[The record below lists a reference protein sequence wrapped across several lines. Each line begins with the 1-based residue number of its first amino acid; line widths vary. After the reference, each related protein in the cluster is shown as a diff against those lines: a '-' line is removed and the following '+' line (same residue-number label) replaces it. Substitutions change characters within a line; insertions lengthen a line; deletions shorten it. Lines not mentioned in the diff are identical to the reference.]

1 VTAAHAPAPVGAG
14 MAVAVHQ
21 VVKRFGGVAALD
33 GVDLDIAAGSVHAIV
48 GPNGSGKTTLLN
60 MISGFYRPDAG
71 SIRLGGVE
79 VVGRSPARIA
89 RLYVGRTFQTPK
101 LLPELSASENV
112 MLGGYTAERASG
124 LEVALRLP
132 RARRE
137 QRALEARARRYLEF
151 VGLGERDV
159 AEAGDLSHGQ
169 QRLAEIARAMIG
181 TPRLL
186 LLDEPAAGLSLAEL
200 DRLGALIDSIRAL
213 GVTVVI
219 VEHRLE
225 LVASICSRVTVL
237 DRGTV
242 LAGGTPSEVFSNPA
256 VVRAYMGARK
266 IGAP

>member
-1 VTAAHAPAPVGAG
+1 
-14 MAVAVHQ
+14 
-21 VVKRFGGVAALD
+21 
-33 GVDLDIAAGSVHAIV
+33 
-48 GPNGSGKTTLLN
+48 
-60 MISGFYRPDAG
+60 
-71 SIRLGGVE
+71 
-79 VVGRSPARIA
+79 
-89 RLYVGRTFQTPK
+89 
-101 LLPELSASENV
+101 
-112 MLGGYTAERASG
+112 
-124 LEVALRLP
+124 
-132 RARRE
+132 
-137 QRALEARARRYLEF
+137 
-151 VGLGERDV
+151 
-159 AEAGDLSHGQ
+159 
-169 QRLAEIARAMIG
+169 MIG